1 LNQLNSNGKYFDGGL
16 LIYEDEKNQHLNF
29 KLKLIQFSINREKMK
44 VFNQKEIE
52 LISTYIKEHLEKL
65 FSNINIIE
73 ISPYYIIDGD
83 QPSETI
89 IKECK
94 TFSIQCHGFKIQKN
108 IFNSFNDS
116 EFKVSKF
123 SKFNSCFI
131 LNSNINMNED
141 IANSI
146 DKEEP
151 ILFDKIKKDKLEKYY
166 EPLFD
171 KDINI
176 SENYYIYI
184 NLKFDL
190 NFYDQLTEYSFL
202 IYVKENEFIY
212 IILNKYKILDYSADE
227 IKNIDDVDIDRDNLK
242 LIAFLIPMRLCKNY
256 D

>member
-1 LNQLNSNGKYFDGGL
+1 
-16 LIYEDEKNQHLNF
+16 
-29 KLKLIQFSINREKMK
+29 
-44 VFNQKEIE
+44 
-52 LISTYIKEHLEKL
+52 
-65 FSNINIIE
+65 
-73 ISPYYIIDGD
+73 
-83 QPSETI
+83 
-89 IKECK
+89 
-94 TFSIQCHGFKIQKN
+94 
-108 IFNSFNDS
+108 
-116 EFKVSKF
+116 
-123 SKFNSCFI
+123 
-131 LNSNINMNED
+131 MNED

-176 SENYYIYI
+176 SENYYIYK

-212 IILNKYKILDYSADE
+212 IILNKYKILDSSADE

-242 LIAFLIPMRLCKNY
+242 LITFLIPMRL
-256 D
+256 